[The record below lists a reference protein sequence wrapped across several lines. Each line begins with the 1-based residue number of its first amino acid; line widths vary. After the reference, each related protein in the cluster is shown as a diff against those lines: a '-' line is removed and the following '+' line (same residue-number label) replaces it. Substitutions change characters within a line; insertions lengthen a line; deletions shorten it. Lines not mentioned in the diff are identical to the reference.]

1 MTEEDFEDDDGF
13 EDEFDFVDEGEEEE
27 QSSEA
32 NTQQPPAGNSPAQNG
47 QKPSGSRIGVL
58 AIAAIIVLAGSYYGF
73 DMLSGGSDTKADTT
87 AAKPKQA
94 NQTQTATGPLPPPV
108 DNTTETEE
116 VLIAE
121 DDYDSVNFA
130 DAFADNAQPEL
141 TDAVPT
147 KPQAQT
153 TANGSTKTF
162 QQMQQELKASSSTQT
177 ATDNAV
183 KMQVPEEIN
192 AALDSISEEMNLN
205 VKQVRQLE
213 TSISAIVSSIDQL
226 NRTLSAM
233 DNRVLGLT
241 ETVDALSKD
250 LVNVKKIIIEEDLD
264 LTAPATV
271 KFTNKKQTESI
282 TSNAP
287 SYTVHAIIPGRAW
300 LKSSGGQIITVREGD
315 KVGDYGTVAV
325 IDAGN
330 GLVRTSSGI
339 TFR

>member
-1 MTEEDFEDDDGF
+1 MTEEDFEDDDF
-13 EDEFDFVDEGEEEE
+13 EDEFDFVDDEDSGSNEA
-27 QSSEA
+27 SSA
-32 NTQQPPAGNSPAQNG
+32 KPTQASPAPSN
-47 QKPSGSRIGVL
+47 QKPSGNRMGVV
-58 AIAAIIVLAGSYYGF
+58 AIAAIIVLVGSYYGF
-73 DMLSGGSDTKADTT
+73 DMLSKSTESQAEPVVAKA
-87 AAKPKQA
+87 KEA
-94 NQTQTATGPLPPPV
+94 NQTKPGRLPPPV
-108 DNTTETEE
+108 ASNPDNNTE
-116 VLIAE
+116 VIVE
-121 DDYDSVNFA
+121 DDTGIDFEE
-130 DAFADNAQPEL
+130 AFAENVQPEL

-147 KPQAQT
+147 NPQTQSKSAS
-153 TANGSTKTF
+153 STKTF
-162 QQMQQELKASSSTQT
+162 EQMQQELQSGNVQQT
-177 ATDNAV
+177 TTTADNNTV
-183 KMQVPEEIN
+183 KIQVPEEIN

-205 VKQVRQLE
+205 VKQIRQLE
-213 TSISAIVSSIDQL
+213 TSISAIVNSIDQF

-233 DNRVLGLT
+233 DNRVLSLT
-241 ETVDALSKD
+241 ETVDGLSKD
-250 LVNVKKIIIEEDLD
+250 LLNVKKIIIEEDLD

-282 TSNAP
+282 TANAP